1 MAYVIESGLPDL
13 LNSLGTEIHDLTLT
27 EAADGAQVSRSWAA
41 RVLHTAVREVFRR
54 LRRDHVD
61 PLQFKQELSLT
72 VDSSDD
78 ELYPL
83 NRRVRQVMR
92 VFDYESADN
101 EHTYWPLA
109 PYALK
114 EQGWVLESDGLRLR
128 GATVAG
134 TLKVWALQT
143 PARQSYGTA
152 QAVTS
157 TSITLA
163 ATPTGSLGITS
174 VEPNYYLGARIGIE
188 TATGGNAVGAGQVA
202 RITAYA
208 ASTKICTVAWE
219 TAPDATTF
227 TYSILLDLPDCMQ
240 RAVVLRAALVILR
253 TNAVMDRE
261 MDDVAASYREA
272 YESGRAVLQGAK
284 VGYIPDFRQIVPED
298 FS

>member
-13 LNSLGTEIHDLTLT
+13 LNELGIEVHDLTLT
-27 EAADGAQVSRSWAA
+27 EAADGSQVSRAWAA
-41 RVLHTAVREVFRR
+41 RALHTSVREVFRR

-92 VFDYESADN
+92 VFDYADADN
-101 EHTYWPLA
+101 ERDYRPLSTY
-109 PYALK
+109 
-114 EQGWVLESDGLRLR
+114 EIGSNGWVLEPDGLRLR
-128 GATVAG
+128 EATVSG
-134 TLKVWALQT
+134 TLKAWAVQT
-143 PARQSYGTA
+143 PVRQSYGTA
-152 QAVTS
+152 QAATA

-163 ATPTGSLGITS
+163 ASATLGLSSI
-174 VEPNYYLGARIGIE
+174 EPNYYLGARIGIE
-188 TATGGNAVGAGQVA
+188 SATTGAGQIA
-202 RITAYA
+202 RCTAYDA
-208 ASTKICTVAWE
+208 PTKVLTVPAW
-219 TAPDATTF
+219 TT
-227 TYSILLDLPDCMQ
+227 TPTGTIVYSIMLDLPDCMQ
-240 RAVVLRAALVILR
+240 RAVVLRAALIILR

-272 YESGRAVLQGAK
+272 YESGKALLVSGK
-284 VGYIPDFRQIVPED
+284 IGYMPDFRQVVSED